1 MDHSHTTSDGTH
13 CLDCAL
19 GAFARNHYFTGKLL
33 VERDFTDEQRFHID
47 KLRHH
52 DQRLHGWGVVCGL
65 KVKRHPDPACRDRYV
80 IVEPGTAL
88 DCCGHEIL
96 VREEVR
102 FPFAQDPELKTRQ
115 EKNDRESHTLQI
127 CIRYKECPTEE
138 IPVLFDECGCDE
150 TRCAPNRILESYELD
165 VVVDPPQTAA
175 DPHAVS
181 LQWNHTIP
189 LAQSTRLALHDATQR
204 LYVMSAATP
213 GVIHDVSTSNHALVA
228 ARTLP
233 AQGLGLAVSHDGSRL
248 YAAVPEGADAKVLV
262 LDAAD
267 PASAPIQT
275 LPLAGAA
282 GSGVALAVTHG
293 GRLCALVEKS
303 GQVVLWGADIN
314 EPGSPAQPTN
324 IDLPDNLRG
333 LVFSTD
339 ETRAY
344 SADAANHNTHSI
356 NVTTTPPA
364 AGPDVVVD
372 PAAAPSMLVIAHTTA
387 GDTLVIGDETNKK
400 LYLVALDGSA
410 PVKSVGLTHPPIA
423 LIASPGANW
432 IYVLERDGAS
442 PEHFFVEPVTV
453 HRVQL
458 NLPGPLGALVPVGQN
473 ATQLALSESGR
484 TLYVAY
490 EGDLQVADSGGV
502 AILDVVEEDCAELLW
517 KGLDGCPSCETAN
530 CVVLATID
538 NYHLDD
544 KLEDQTDPLA
554 DPASDLAAH
563 IARIDNRKGR
573 RLLPST
579 QVLADVIKCLL
590 EHPGGEGGEQGP
602 PGPPGPQGPTGPP
615 GPSGPVG
622 AQGPKGDPGPAG
634 SGLNF
639 KLPHIVA
646 INWRHNDKFK
656 LADIPIIGR
665 AGLVIAFDQEMLPD
679 TISEQTFEVLRR
691 SDQDEAGGVRCYC
704 SLVGT
709 VTPGRVVMNPEGILP
724 QCHQEIID
732 FHPLGSGQQA
742 TGALFQH
749 QNADGF
755 PSALTAGNYRVIVR
769 GDLILG
775 SKEISLANGATAHP
789 ALDANHLGPG
799 LPARCPTG
807 DGIEGGTFES
817 WFTITP

>member
-1 MDHSHTTSDGTH
+1 MSHSQGTPNQAHCSDCT
-13 CLDCAL
+13 LS
-19 GAFARNHYFTGKLL
+19 AFARNHYFTGKLL
-33 VERDFTDEQRFHID
+33 VERDFSDEQRYYID

-52 DQRLHGWGVVCGL
+52 NQRLHGWGVVCGL
-65 KVKRHPDPACRDRYV
+65 KAKQHPDPACQDRYL
-80 IVEPGTAL
+80 IVEPGTAI

-102 FPFAQDPELKTRQ
+102 FPFAKAQALQALRA
-115 EKNDRESHTLQI
+115 KNDTDSHTLQV

-165 VVVDPPQTAA
+165 VLVDPPKSVA
-175 DPHAVS
+175 DQHGVS
-181 LQWNHTIP
+181 LQWKHTIP

-213 GVIHDVSTSNHALVA
+213 GVIHDVSTSNHAIVV

-233 AQGLGLAVSHDGSRL
+233 AQGLALAVSHDGSRL
-248 YAAVPEGADAKVLV
+248 YAAVLAGGDVNVLV

-282 GSGVALAVTHG
+282 GSNVALAVTHD

-303 GQVVLWGADIN
+303 GQIFLWGVDIN
-314 EPGSPAQPTN
+314 EPGSPAPPTTIN
-324 IDLPDNLRG
+324 LPHEIRG

-344 SADAANHNTHSI
+344 SADTANHNIHSI
-356 NVTTTPPA
+356 DATITPPA

-372 PAAAPSMLVIAHTTA
+372 PAAAPSMLAIAHSTA
-387 GDTLVIGDETNKK
+387 GDTLAIGDETNKK

-410 PVKSVGLTHPPIA
+410 PVKSVGLTHRPIA
-423 LIASPGANW
+423 LVASPGANW

-442 PEHFFVEPVTV
+442 PEHFFVEPVSV

-458 NLPGPLGALVPVGQN
+458 NLPSPLGALVPVGEN
-473 ATQLALSESGR
+473 ATQLALSESGQ

-490 EGDLQVADSGGV
+490 QGDPQVADSGGV

-517 KGLDGCPSCETAN
+517 EALEGCPSCETAN
-530 CVVLATID
+530 CVVLATVE

-544 KLEDQTDPLA
+544 KLEDQPDPPA
-554 DPASDLAAH
+554 DPVADLAAH

-579 QVLADVIKCLL
+579 QVLTEVIKCLL
-590 EHPGGEGGEQGP
+590 EHTGGGGGEQGP
-602 PGPPGPQGPTGPP
+602 PGPPGPQGPP
-615 GPSGPVG
+615 GPAGSTGPVG
-622 AQGPKGDPGPAG
+622 AQGPKGDPGPPG

-639 KLPHIVA
+639 ELPHIVA
-646 INWRHNDKFK
+646 INWQHNGKFK
-656 LADIPIIGR
+656 LGDIPTISDIG
-665 AGLVIAFDQEMLPD
+665 LIVAFDQEISPD
-679 TISEQTFEVLRR
+679 TISEQTIELLRR
-691 SDQDEAGGVRCYC
+691 SDQFGEQGVRCYC
-704 SLVGT
+704 SRADT
-709 VTPGRVVMNPEGILP
+709 VRPVRVVTHPGSTLP
-724 QCHQEIID
+724 QCGQEIIRVD
-732 FHPLGSGQQA
+732 ELAGQQQA
-742 TGALFQH
+742 TGAKF
-749 QNADGF
+749 GF
-755 PSALTAGNYRVIVR
+755 RIQPGDYRVMIR

-775 SKEISLANGATAHP
+775 SKEIQLANGRPGRP

-799 LPARCPTG
+799 LPTRCPTG

-817 WFTITP
+817 WFTIIA